1 MVCAVKNLMNRR
13 EAQAS
18 VEAIRARLDDAR
30 ALLLDLY
37 EREGWKAL
45 GYPSW
50 RDCVTAEFEQS
61 QAHLYRLLTAAQVE
75 RDISHLG
82 DFELS
87 ERQARELAPLDA
99 DGRREVFEAAQA
111 NGDVTARGLAEQRAV
126 YLTEKGEGG
135 LATLPADEQCERI
148 EESEDGYITAAGRR
162 DDEAQRGE
170 KLHSLRRCLDRAAR
184 DAEWLEESRVLGL
197 VNRARK
203 AAADVA

>member
-1 MVCAVKNLMNRR
+1 MTCAVKNLMNRR

-18 VEAIRARLDDAR
+18 VDAIRARLDDAR
-30 ALLLDLY
+30 TLLLELY

-50 RDCVTAEFEQS
+50 RACVTAEFEQS

-82 DFELS
+82 EFELS

-111 NGDVTARGLAEQRAV
+111 
-126 YLTEKGEGG
+126 KG
-135 LATLPADEQCERI
+135 LATLPADEQCERV
-148 EESEDGYITAAGRR
+148 EESEDGYITEAGRR
-162 DDEAQRGE
+162 DTEAQRGE
-170 KLHSLRRCLDRAAR
+170 KLSSLRRCLDRAVR
-184 DAEWLEESRVLGL
+184 DAEWLDARAALAHIR
-197 VNRARK
+197 RARK